1 MTLQYFLAELP
12 IPALLKLTGTVFIC
26 TAILLLSYEYCIRYT
41 FVGTLLNGAKS
52 RPPVAVAAVDLS
64 GYKAS
69 QSDNDNESAGNIEV
83 TQRD

>member
-12 IPALLKLTGTVFIC
+12 IPAFLKLTGTVFIC

-52 RPPVAVAAVDLS
+52 RVPAAVAAVDLS
-64 GYKAS
+64 AYKAS
-69 QSDNDNESAGNIEV
+69 QSEHENESAGSTEV